1 MEKHLTYLHYRLARK
16 RRQHRFVDSFTRF
29 GGKFLESCRGL
40 SSCFPEVVA
49 EFFGELSGSFR
60 GAVGEFPGSCRGVF
74 GSAFLSRNESTK
86 AREPF
91 AKQFFG
97 NAGTICKKKNYT
109 AEPAPSQSL
118 WNGCR
123 VVAAAAEAFGLRWF
137 GPIESRGRIRFL
149 WRARHRCD
157 EIGRRDRRS
166 YIIYSRLINISK
178 IKHAH
183 SVPQTATGRESL
195 PAAPS

>member
-1 MEKHLTYLHYRLARK
+1 ML
-16 RRQHRFVDSFTRF
+16 S
-29 GGKFLESCRGL
+29 GSCRGV
-40 SSCFPEVVA
+40 FRGAVG
-49 EFFGELSGSFR
+49 EFS

-183 SVPQTATGRESL
+183 SVPQTATGREPL